1 MSQTTT
7 QNEKLRALLA
17 EARNVIHQVIYNDT
31 LQDWAC
37 ESVEDEPSMEDIL
50 REMRGRIDAT
60 LAEPVETGGAVK
72 GLSNERDHFKAM
84 LRERAED
91 LVAARE
97 EIERLRQ
104 EMKSAANVAAGEA
117 FALRAARAEIER
129 FKKAIHT
136 RACQNQ
142 SAYNLEC
149 VCGADEHQRDLRTLS
164 YRRGA
169 EAMRE
174 EAANEMNRLLTKRK
188 ATAIWVGPDEI
199 RSMPIPKDNP

>member
-1 MSQTTT
+1 MNQTTT

-17 EARNVIHQVIYNDT
+17 EARTVIHQVIYNDT

-84 LRERAED
+84 LRERAEE

-97 EIERLRQ
+97 EIERLRAD
-104 EMKSAANVAAGEA
+104 KG
-117 FALRAARAEIER
+117 ALDGIIDRLEREIDGPQGFRARAATA
-129 FKKAIHT
+129 F
-136 RACQNQ
+136 
-142 SAYNLEC
+142 
-149 VCGADEHQRDLRTLS
+149 V
-164 YRRGA
+164 RGA

-174 EAANEMNRLLTKRK
+174 AAMGAAWHSNAMGVHNKIRAL
-188 ATAIWVGPDEI
+188 AIPEDK
-199 RSMPIPKDNP
+199 P